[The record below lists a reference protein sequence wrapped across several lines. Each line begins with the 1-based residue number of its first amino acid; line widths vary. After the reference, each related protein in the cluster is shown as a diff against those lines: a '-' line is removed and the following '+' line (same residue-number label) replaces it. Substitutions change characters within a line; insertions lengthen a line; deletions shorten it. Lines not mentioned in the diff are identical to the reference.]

1 MGAMGYALGMVP
13 VPVAAGNDDDDDDD
27 ENFGWDVEM

>member
-1 MGAMGYALGMVP
+1 MGYALGMVP

>member
-27 ENFGWDVEM
+27 ENFG